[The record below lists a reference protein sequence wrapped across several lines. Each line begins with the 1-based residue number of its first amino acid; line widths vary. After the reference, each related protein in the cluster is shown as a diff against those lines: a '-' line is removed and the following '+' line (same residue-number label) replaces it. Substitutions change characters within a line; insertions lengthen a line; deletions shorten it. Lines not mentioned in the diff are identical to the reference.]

1 MKKFCTFLMIVLFAI
16 SCRYDDTD
24 ILAQLQDHEA
34 RIARLET
41 LVNQINTNVI
51 SLQTL
56 LVALQNNDY
65 VTSIAP
71 INEGGVEIGYTMTFA
86 KSDPVTIYHG
96 RDGKDG
102 ADGKDGMDGKDG
114 IDGVNGKDGA
124 DGSTP
129 VIGVRQDEDGGYYW
143 TLNGEWLTDDEGNK
157 IPVTGNDGADGV
169 DGNDGQDGSDGK
181 DGVDGINGTDGAPG
195 ADGKDGITP
204 QLKIEDD
211 YWYVSY
217 DGGENWTQ
225 VGKATGD
232 AGADGT
238 DGKDGIDG
246 KDGVDGDTIFAEI
259 DSSNADYVVFT
270 LTDGTVIKLPT
281 WKAFEELQTK
291 VNEINAN
298 LVALQAI
305 VEALQN
311 NDYVTSI
318 TPITENR
325 IEIGYVI
332 NFSKSLPVTIYH
344 GKDGTDGADGKDGA
358 DGANG
363 KDGLDGDD
371 GQDGED
377 GHSPLISVKQD
388 EDGVYYWTLDGEWLT
403 DESGNRIP
411 TTGKDGADGE
421 NGAPG
426 QDGNDGV
433 TPQLKIED
441 GCWWLKTTGEWQKL
455 GLAKGDKGDS
465 SFEDVSVNEWAVVLT
480 LQDGTVFTVPRRSHM
495 EMSCELTELKNTT
508 AKFSGTIFTNSPD
521 IEVGIIY
528 SYTDTNV
535 KKQDAHTVS
544 TYEFS
549 SNGEFTVV
557 LENLNSVA
565 VVYYRTY
572 VYMNG
577 TYSYSDVKSFETGN
591 ITLDGVSANCYIVT
605 ESGSYS
611 FPAVRGNSSA
621 SVGEVMS
628 AEVLWESFGT
638 SVAPTVGDLIKS
650 VSYSD
655 GIITYQTA
663 DVFKEGNAVIAAKDA
678 SGVILWSWHIWLVG
692 DSMQSQIYAN
702 DAGVMM
708 DRNLGATSATPGDV
722 GALGLLYQW
731 GRKDPFLGS
740 SSISAS
746 TVAAST
752 LSWPS
757 AVSSSSSTGTIA
769 YSIANPTKFINGIEG
784 SSSTYGDWLYSS
796 RNNELWSTYK
806 SIYDPCPA
814 GWRVPDS
821 GIWSKAGFDDTA
833 YDSINRGMMFAYP
846 ISTPDAWFPAAGVRD
861 SLGGSLN
868 SVGSYGNYWSATPG
882 GTYAYVMKFCDNGDV
897 YPSTSSKRAAGYSVR
912 CLKE

>member
-1 MKKFCTFLMIVLFAI
+1 MIVLLVT

-71 INEGGVEIGYTMTFA
+71 INEGGVEIGYTLTFA
-86 KSDPVTIYHG
+86 KSDPITIYHG

-102 ADGKDGMDGKDG
+102 VDG
-114 IDGVNGKDGA
+114 IDGTDGA
-124 DGSTP
+124 NGMDGTDGSTP
-129 VIGVRQDEDGGYYW
+129 VIGVSQDEDGIYYW
-143 TLNGEWLTDDEGNK
+143 TLNGEWLTDDDGNK
-157 IPVTGNDGADGV
+157 IPVTGNDGADGM
-169 DGNDGQDGSDGK
+169 DGNDGQDGSDGE

-204 QLKIEDD
+204 QLKIEED

-217 DGGENWTQ
+217 DDGDNWTQ
-225 VGKATGD
+225 VGRATGD

-270 LTDGTVIKLPT
+270 LTDGTVIKLLT

-291 VNEINAN
+291 VNEINTN
-298 LVALQAI
+298 LIALQAI

-325 IEIGYVI
+325 VEIGYVI

-344 GKDGTDGADGKDGA
+344 GKDGADGQDGEN
-358 DGANG
+358 GTNG
-363 KDGLDGDD
+363 KDGL
-371 GQDGED
+371 DGED

-388 EDGVYYWTLDGEWLT
+388 EDGIYYWTLDGVWLT

-441 GCWWLKTTGEWQKL
+441 GYWWLKTTGDWQKL
-455 GLAKGDKGDS
+455 GQATGDKGDC
-465 SFEDVSVNEWAVVLT
+465 SFANVSVNEWAVVFT
-480 LQDGTVFTVPRRSHM
+480 LHDGTVFTVPRYSAFDM
-495 EMSCELTELKNTT
+495 IVDLEVSGTT
-508 AKFSGTIFTNSPD
+508 AIFTGTVNSDSPD
-521 IEVGIIY
+521 LEVGVIY
-528 SYTDTNV
+528 SYNDPDV
-535 KKQDAHTVS
+535 KKRDAEIVS
-544 TYEFS
+544 TYDIDSDGGYKIEAYL
-549 SNGEFTVV
+549 GEP
-557 LENLNSVA
+557 NLK
-565 VVYYRTY
+565 VYYRSYIY
-572 VYMNG
+572 VNG
-577 TYSYSDVKSFETGN
+577 VYSYSDVATFVTEEIVYEGLT
-591 ITLDGVSANCYIVT
+591 ANCYIVT
-605 ESGSYS
+605 QPGAHC
-611 FPAVRGNSSA
+611 FPAVKGNSTI
-621 SVGEVMS
+621 SVGEVES
-628 AEVLWESFGT
+628 VEVLWESFGT
-638 SVAPTVGDLIKS
+638 SVTPKVGDLIKT
-650 VSYSD
+650 VSYHNGNIYYCTPYD
-655 GIITYQTA
+655 
-663 DVFKEGNAVIAAKDA
+663 FKEGNAVIAAKDA
-678 SGVILWSWHIWLVG
+678 SGTILWSWHIWLT
-692 DSMQSQIYAN
+692 DQP
-702 DAGVMM
+702 AGQEYKNSAGTMM
-708 DRNLGATSATPGDV
+708 DRNLGATSADPGDV

-740 SSISAS
+740 SSISDITEAAS
-746 TVAAST
+746 TVTWSASVGST
-752 LSWPS
+752 LE
-757 AVSSSSSTGTIA
+757 TGTIEYA
-769 YSIANPTKFINGIEG
+769 VSHPTTFITLNTVNNDWYYTG
-784 SSSTYGDWLYSS
+784 SDDTDDTRWTTSES
-796 RNNELWSTYK
+796 EK

-814 GWRVPDS
+814 GWRVPD
-821 GIWSKAGFDDTA
+821 GGDDGVWSKAKGSSSGYSGT
-833 YDSINRGMMFAYP
+833 YDGTDKGMNFSGKFGTDLTIWY
-846 ISTPDAWFPAAGVRD
+846 PAAGYRLRND
-861 SLGGSLN
+861 GSLYD
-868 SVGSYGNYWSATPG
+868 VGDRGLYWSATPYG
-882 GTYAYVMKFCDNGDV
+882 SNAYNLYFGNDGHF
-897 YPSTSSKRAAGYSVR
+897 YPSDYHYRANGRSVR
-912 CLKE
+912 CLQE

>member
-1 MKKFCTFLMIVLFAI
+1 MENINSEITIKLYDMKKCLLLIIALLTMI

-51 SLQTL
+51 SLQAL

-71 INEGGVEIGYTMTFA
+71 INEGGVEIGYTLTFA

-96 RDGKDG
+96 RDGNDG

-114 IDGVNGKDGA
+114 IDGVNGEDGA

-129 VIGVRQDEDGGYYW
+129 VIGVRQDDDGVYYW

-181 DGVDGINGTDGAPG
+181 DGIDGINGTDGAPG

-455 GLAKGDKGDS
+455 GQAKGDKGVC
-465 SFEDVSVNEWAVVLT
+465 SFANVSVTEWAVVFT
-480 LQDGTVFTVPRRSHM
+480 LHDGTVFTVPRYSAFDM
-495 EMSCELTELKNTT
+495 TIDLEVSGTT
-508 AKFSGTIFTNSPD
+508 ATFTGTVNSDSPD

-528 SYTDTNV
+528 SYSDPDV
-535 KKQDAHTVS
+535 KMQTSRRMS
-544 TYEFS
+544 TYEFTS
-549 SNGEFTVV
+549 DGTFMFVINMYARKS
-557 LENLNSVA
+557 
-565 VVYYRTY
+565 VYYRTY
-572 VYMNG
+572 IYMNG
-577 TYSYSDVKSFETGN
+577 MYSYSDVSTFMVG
-591 ITLDGVSANCYIVT
+591 DGVPANCYIID
-605 ESGSYS
+605 EAGEYS
-611 FPAVRGNSSA
+611 LLTVKGNSNI
-621 SVGEVMS
+621 SVGEVNS
-628 AEVLWESFGT
+628 AEILWESFGT
-638 SVAPTVGDLIKS
+638 STVPVKGDLIKS

-655 GIITYQTA
+655 GCITYQTSE
-663 DVFKEGNAVIAAKDA
+663 VFKEGNAVIAVKDA
-678 SGVILWSWHIWLVG
+678 YGAILWSWHIWLTDQPAEQV
-692 DSMQSQIYAN
+692 YAN

-722 GALGLLYQW
+722 RARGLLYQW
-731 GRKDPFLGS
+731 GRKDPFLGQ
-740 SSISAS
+740 AK
-746 TVAAST
+746 ST
-752 LSWPS
+752 LTWPS
-757 AVSSSSSTGTIA
+757 VVSSTSSTGTVT
-769 YSIANPTKFINGIEG
+769 YSIANPTEFISGTDG
-784 SSSTYGDWLYSS
+784 SEYDWLYSS
-796 RNNELWSTYK
+796 RNDELWGSSKTM
-806 SIYDPCPA
+806 YDPCPA
-814 GWRVPDS
+814 GWRVPDGGSS
-821 GIWSKAGFDDTA
+821 GIWSKAGFDDAA
-833 YDSINRGMMFAYP
+833 YDSINRGIVVAYP
-846 ISTPDAWFPAAGVRD
+846 ISTPNTWYPAAGYRSCDDGILYNV
-861 SLGGSLN
+861 SNG
-868 SVGSYGNYWSATPG
+868 YFWSATPRG
-882 GTYAYVMKFCDNGDV
+882 NYAYGMTFHNSGYVWPLDNGG
-897 YPSTSSKRAAGYSVR
+897 SNRASGYSVR

>member
-1 MKKFCTFLMIVLFAI
+1 MILLTMI

-51 SLQTL
+51 SLQAL

-71 INEGGVEIGYTMTFA
+71 INEGGVEIGYTLTFA

-129 VIGVRQDEDGGYYW
+129 VIGVRQDEDGVYYW

-181 DGVDGINGTDGAPG
+181 DGIDGINGTDGAPG

-455 GLAKGDKGDS
+455 GQAKGDKGDS

-480 LQDGTVFTVPRRSHM
+480 LHDGTVFTVPRYSAFDM
-495 EMSCELTELKNTT
+495 TVDLEV
-508 AKFSGTIFTNSPD
+508 SGLIVSFTGTVACGSPD
-521 IEVGIIY
+521 LEVGI
-528 SYTDTNV
+528 
-535 KKQDAHTVS
+535 
-544 TYEFS
+544 
-549 SNGEFTVV
+549 
-557 LENLNSVA
+557 
-565 VVYYRTY
+565 
-572 VYMNG
+572 M
-577 TYSYSDVKSFETGN
+577 YSYSDVNVKKSDAEILCTDDFGQNGEYEISFFIEPE
-591 ITLDGVSANCYIVT
+591 ITLYYRTYLYQNGVYYYSEVKTLVGNDIVIYEESANSYIVSQ
-605 ESGSYS
+605 SGAYGIH
-611 FPAVRGNSSA
+611 AVKGNSEEP
-621 SVGEVMS
+621 VGEVYTVD
-628 AEVLWESFGT
+628 VLWESFGT
-638 SVAPTVGDLIKS
+638 SKTPSVGDLIGFVTFRKIAE
-650 VSYSD
+650 YYP
-655 GIITYQTA
+655 IMIYFQIPEH
-663 DVFKEGNAVIAAKDA
+663 FQKGNAVIAAKDNT
-678 SGVILWSWHIWLVG
+678 GKILWSWHIWLTDQPAEQV
-692 DSMQSQIYAN
+692 YAN
-702 DAGVMM
+702 NAGVMM

-740 SSISAS
+740 SSISAN

-752 LSWPS
+752 LTWPL

-769 YSIANPTKFINGIEG
+769 YSIANPTKFI
-784 SSSTYGDWLYSS
+784 YGNSNSDEDWLYSS

-814 GWRVPDS
+814 GWRVPDGGGN
-821 GIWSKAGFDDTA
+821 GIWSKAGFDETA
-833 YDSINRGMMFAYP
+833 YDSINKGMMFAYP
-846 ISTPDAWFPAAGVRD
+846 ISAPDAWFPAAGYR
-861 SLGGSLN
+861 STSGGSLSN
-868 SVGSYGNYWSATPG
+868 VGDNGYGWSATPYG
-882 GTYAYVMKFCDNGDV
+882 DNAYSMYFIFRGYV
-897 YPSTSSKRAAGYSVR
+897 YPSSSNYRASGNSVR